1 MIWLK
6 FHRHKAKEQ
15 KFGFAPGLKHCFP
28 LEMGRFSF
36 FWFCS
41 YSSILFTRSGLQDKK
56 ASSQGAWR
64 VMY

>member
-28 LEMGRFSF
+28 LEIGQALLFLVLFLFINSV
-36 FWFCS
+36 
-41 YSSILFTRSGLQDKK
+41 YSIRAAG
-56 ASSQGAWR
+56 
-64 VMY
+64 